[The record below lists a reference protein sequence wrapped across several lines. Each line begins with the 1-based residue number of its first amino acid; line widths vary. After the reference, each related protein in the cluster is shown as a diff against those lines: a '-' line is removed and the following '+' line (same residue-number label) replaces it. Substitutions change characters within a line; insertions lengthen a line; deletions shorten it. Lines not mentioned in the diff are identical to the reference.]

1 MGAPGPPGSIASV
14 TRRAGSAAFATLL
27 VVVAGAAAGSPGKQK
42 VELNA
47 ADQAAA
53 RAVVLR
59 RSDLRS
65 GWTGGRIKPDL
76 SGGVSCP
83 SYHPKVSDLVVTGAA
98 ASEFRATGI
107 AFVNEVEVFRTA
119 AMVSRDWRRSI
130 VPAAVP
136 CLRAKLTK
144 GLGGRAKVVS
154 FRRIPFPRVAT
165 HTAAFRGIIAV
176 SALGQTVRVLLD
188 VVLVGRGRTEISLD
202 ATAPA
207 AAARVV
213 SAAERR
219 LARALAARARA

>member
-1 MGAPGPPGSIASV
+1 MQAPASIGPMRG
-14 TRRAGSAAFATLL
+14 RAGRVAAAAAL
-27 VVVAGAAAGSPGKQK
+27 VVVASAAAANPGKQK
-42 VELNA
+42 IELNA

-53 RAVVLR
+53 RSVVLR
-59 RSDLRS
+59 RSDLGS

-76 SGGVSCP
+76 TSQVSCP

-98 ASEFRATGI
+98 ESQFRRTGLVL
-107 AFVNEVEVFRTA
+107 ANEVEVFRTA

-136 CLRAKLTK
+136 CLRRTLTK
-144 GLGGRAKVVS
+144 GLGAQATVIS
-154 FRRIPFPRVAT
+154 FRRIPFPPVTT
-165 HTAAFRGIIAV
+165 HTAAFRGIVAV

-188 VVLVGRGRTEISLD
+188 IVLLSKGRTEISLD

-207 AAARVV
+207 ATARAV

-219 LARALAARARA
+219 FARTLAARIHA

>member
-1 MGAPGPPGSIASV
+1 LTDVA
-14 TRRAGSAAFATLL
+14 RRAGVAIAL
-27 VVVAGAAAGSPGKQK
+27 VVVAGAAASGTGKEK
-42 VELNA
+42 IELNA

-59 RSDLRS
+59 RSDLGA

-76 SGGVSCP
+76 TSQVSCA

-98 ASEFRATGI
+98 ASQFRGTGI
-107 AFVNEVEVFRTA
+107 ALVNEVEIFRTA
-119 AMVSRDWRRSI
+119 AMVDRDWRRSI

-136 CLRAKLTK
+136 CLRAKLTQ
-144 GLGGRAKVVS
+144 GLGGRAKVLS
-154 FRRIPFPRVAT
+154 FRRIPFPRVTA
-165 HTAAFRGIIAV
+165 HTAAFRGIVAV

-188 VVLVGRGRTEISLD
+188 IVLVGKGRTEISLD

-207 AAARVV
+207 AATRVV

-219 LARALAARARA
+219 FARTLAARARA

>member
-1 MGAPGPPGSIASV
+1 MTRASGSIGSV
-14 TRRAGSAAFATLL
+14 RRWAGTAAAATLL
-27 VVVAGAAAGSPGKQK
+27 VGVAGAAAGGPGKQK
-42 VELNA
+42 IELNA

-59 RSDLRS
+59 GSDLGS

-76 SGGVSCP
+76 SSQVSCP

-98 ASEFRATGI
+98 ASQFRGTGLVL
-107 AFVNEVEVFRTA
+107 ANEVEIFRTA
-119 AMVSRDWRRSI
+119 AMVDRDWRRSI

-136 CLRAKLTK
+136 CLRRTLTK
-144 GLGGRAKVVS
+144 GLGTQAKVLS
-154 FRRIPFPRVAT
+154 FRRIPFPQVTT
-165 HTAAFRGIIAV
+165 HTAAFRGIVAV

-188 VVLVGRGRTEISLD
+188 IVLVGKGRTEISLD

-207 AAARVV
+207 AAARAV

-219 LARALAARARA
+219 LARTLAARAHA

>member
-1 MGAPGPPGSIASV
+1 VA
-14 TRRAGSAAFATLL
+14 RRAGIAAVSTLL
-27 VVVAGAAAGSPGKQK
+27 VLSAGAAAAGPGKQRI
-42 VELNA
+42 ELNA

-53 RAVVLR
+53 RRVVLR
-59 RSDLRS
+59 SSDLGA

-98 ASEFRATGI
+98 ASEFRGTGI
-107 AFVNEVEVFRTA
+107 ALVNEVEIFRTA
-119 AMVSRDWRRSI
+119 AMVDKDWRRSI

-136 CLRAKLTK
+136 CLRAKLTQ
-144 GLGGRAKVVS
+144 GLGGRAKVLS
-154 FRRIPFPRVAT
+154 FRRIGFPQVTA
-165 HTAAFRGIIAV
+165 HTAAFRGIVAV

-188 VVLVGRGRTEISLD
+188 VVLVGKGRTEISLD

-207 AAARVV
+207 ATARVV

-219 LARALAARARA
+219 LARRLAARARA

>member
-1 MGAPGPPGSIASV
+1 V
-14 TRRAGSAAFATLL
+14 AAATVL
-27 VVVAGAAAGSPGKQK
+27 VVVAGATAADPGKQK
-42 VELNA
+42 IELNA

-59 RSDLRS
+59 RSDLGA

-76 SGGVSCP
+76 TSQVSCA

-98 ASEFRATGI
+98 ESQFRGTGLVL
-107 AFVNEVEVFRTA
+107 ANEVEVFRTA
-119 AMVSRDWRRSI
+119 AMVDRDWRRSI

-136 CLRAKLTK
+136 CLRRTLTK
-144 GLGGRAKVVS
+144 GLGAQAKVLS
-154 FRRIPFPRVAT
+154 FGRIPFPKVGT
-165 HTAAFRGIIAV
+165 HSAAFRGIVVV

-188 VVLVGRGRTEISLD
+188 IVLVGRGRTEISLD

-207 AAARVV
+207 SGARVV

-219 LARALAARARA
+219 LARKLAARARA

>member
-1 MGAPGPPGSIASV
+1 MVS
-14 TRRAGSAAFATLL
+14 SAA
-27 VVVAGAAAGSPGKQK
+27 AANPGKQK

-59 RSDLRS
+59 RSDLGS
-65 GWTGGRIKPDL
+65 GWTGGRTKPDL
-76 SGGVSCP
+76 TSQVSCP

-98 ASEFRATGI
+98 ESQFRRTGL
-107 AFVNEVEVFRTA
+107 VLENEVEVFRTA

-130 VPAAVP
+130 VPAAAP
-136 CLRAKLTK
+136 CLRRTLTK
-144 GLGGRAKVVS
+144 GLGAQAKVLS
-154 FRRIPFPRVAT
+154 FRRIPFPSVAT
-165 HTAAFRGIIAV
+165 HTAAFRGIVAV

-188 VVLVGRGRTEISLD
+188 IVLVGKGRTEISLD

-207 AAARVV
+207 ATARAV

-219 LARALAARARA
+219 LARTLAARAHA

>member
-1 MGAPGPPGSIASV
+1 MAGATV
-14 TRRAGSAAFATLL
+14 L
-27 VVVAGAAAGSPGKQK
+27 VVVAGATAADPGKQK
-42 VELNA
+42 IELNA

-59 RSDLRS
+59 RSDLGA

-76 SGGVSCP
+76 TSQVSCA

-98 ASEFRATGI
+98 ESQFRGTGLVL
-107 AFVNEVEVFRTA
+107 ANEVEIFRTA
-119 AMVSRDWRRSI
+119 AMVDRDWRRSI

-136 CLRAKLTK
+136 CLRRTLTK
-144 GLGGRAKVVS
+144 GLGTQAKVLS
-154 FRRIPFPRVAT
+154 FGRIPFPKAGT
-165 HTAAFRGIIAV
+165 HSAAFRGIVVV

-188 VVLVGRGRTEISLD
+188 IVLVGRGRTEISLD

-207 AAARVV
+207 SGARVV

-219 LARALAARARA
+219 LARKLAARARA

>member
-1 MGAPGPPGSIASV
+1 MAV
-14 TRRAGSAAFATLL
+14 ATLL
-27 VVVAGAAAGSPGKQK
+27 VLAAGAAAAGPGKQK

-53 RAVVLR
+53 RRVVLR
-59 RSDLRS
+59 RNDLGP

-76 SGGVSCP
+76 SSGVSCP

-98 ASEFRATGI
+98 ASQFRGTGI
-107 AFVNEVEVFRTA
+107 ALVNEVEAFRTS
-119 AMVSRDWRRSI
+119 AMVDRDWRRSI

-136 CLRAKLTK
+136 CLRAKLTQ
-144 GLGGRAKVVS
+144 GLGGRARVLS
-154 FRRIPFPRVAT
+154 FRRIPFPRVTA
-165 HTAAFRGIIAV
+165 HTAAFRGIVAV

-188 VVLVGRGRTEISLD
+188 IVLVGKGRTEISLD

-207 AAARVV
+207 ATARAV

-219 LARALAARARA
+219 LVRKLAARARA

>member
-1 MGAPGPPGSIASV
+1 VS
-14 TRRAGSAAFATLL
+14 RWAGTAAAATLL
-27 VVVAGAAAGSPGKQK
+27 VVVAGAAAGGPGKQK

-59 RSDLRS
+59 RSDLGA

-76 SGGVSCP
+76 SGGLTCP

-98 ASEFRATGI
+98 SSEFRRTGL
-107 AFVNEVEVFRTA
+107 ALANEVEIFRTA

-136 CLRAKLTK
+136 CLRRTLTK
-144 GLGGRAKVVS
+144 GLGAQARVVS
-154 FRRIPFPRVAT
+154 FGRIPFPPVTA
-165 HTAAFRGIIAV
+165 HTAAFRGVVEV
-176 SALGQTVRVLLD
+176 SALGRTVRVLLD
-188 VVLVGRGRTEISLD
+188 IVLVGRGRTEISLD

-207 AAARVV
+207 AAARAV

-219 LARALAARARA
+219 LARALVARARA

>member
-1 MGAPGPPGSIASV
+1 MTGVA
-14 TRRAGSAAFATLL
+14 RRAGIATVIAL
-27 VVVAGAAAGSPGKQK
+27 VVVAGAAASGPGKQK
-42 VELNA
+42 IELNA

-59 RSDLRS
+59 RSDLGA

-76 SGGVSCP
+76 TSQVSCA

-98 ASEFRATGI
+98 ASQFRGTGI
-107 AFVNEVEVFRTA
+107 ALVNEVEIFRTA
-119 AMVSRDWRRSI
+119 AMVDRDWRRSI

-136 CLRAKLTK
+136 CLRRTLTK
-144 GLGGRAKVVS
+144 GLGAQAKVLS
-154 FRRIPFPRVAT
+154 FGRIPFPKVGT
-165 HTAAFRGIIAV
+165 HSAAFRGIVAV

-188 VVLVGRGRTEISLD
+188 IVLVGKGRTEISLD

-207 AAARVV
+207 AGARVV

-219 LARALAARARA
+219 LARKLAARARA